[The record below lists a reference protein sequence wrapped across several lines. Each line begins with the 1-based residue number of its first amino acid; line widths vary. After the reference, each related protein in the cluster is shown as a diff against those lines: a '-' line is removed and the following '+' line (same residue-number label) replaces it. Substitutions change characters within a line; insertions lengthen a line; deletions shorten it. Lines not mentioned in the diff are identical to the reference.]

1 MKLSRNELAS
11 VRTRQK
17 LRYNKRLQTWEVY
30 TFVEPNYQDFKWYAI
45 NDGTAEWYCKGLQV
59 PIVPAVELLEPEQQT
74 SQPIA
79 T

>member
-11 VRTRQK
+11 VRARQK

-45 NDGTAEWYCKGLQV
+45 NDGTAEWYRKELRV
-59 PIVPAVELLEPEQQT
+59 PTLPAVELPEQQI